1 MNHPT
6 GDERETEVVRLT
18 KVAFEAAQAGQWDVV
33 IQCYQDRGALLESA
47 QQPVHKANDL
57 LKLDE
62 QIRDR
67 ARTAQVLLVSLLGE
81 AAATKQ
87 RLHGLHQRLGG
98 QPSTAGAVSM
108 KA

>member
-1 MNHPT
+1 MNDL
-6 GDERETEVVRLT
+6 GENGQADILRLT
-18 KVAFEAAQAGQWDVV
+18 QTAAEAAELGQWDAVT
-33 IQCYQDRGALLESA
+33 QCYDERGALLA
-47 QQPVHKANDL
+47 AVQMPVREASEL

-62 QIRDR
+62 QIRNR
-67 ARTAQVLLVSLLGE
+67 VRIVQAVLASLLGE

-98 QPSTAGAVSM
+98 PSSAAVTVSM